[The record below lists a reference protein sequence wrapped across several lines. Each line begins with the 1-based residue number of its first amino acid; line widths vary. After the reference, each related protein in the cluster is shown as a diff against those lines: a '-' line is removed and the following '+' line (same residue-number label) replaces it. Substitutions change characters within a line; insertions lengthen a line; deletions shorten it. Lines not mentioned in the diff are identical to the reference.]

1 MVFGLKN
8 SAETR
13 TSKPWNAP
21 VLGRLPSAFLYL
33 LAMIKTIALLLLL
46 APLQVVPAAIVVGP
60 LPSAETTDAG
70 LRRILEEQTTAWN
83 RGDLTS
89 FMQGY
94 WHSPD
99 VTFFSGNTIIRGWE
113 ATLQRY
119 RDKYQGAG
127 REMGKLSFTDENIQ
141 MLGNDAALVT
151 ARWHLEMT
159 DGKKLEGLTT
169 LLCKRLPEGW
179 RIVHDH
185 SS

>member
-1 MVFGLKN
+1 V
-8 SAETR
+8 
-13 TSKPWNAP
+13 
-21 VLGRLPSAFLYL
+21 L
-33 LAMIKTIALLLLL
+33 LAICLYSVAMVKILATVLLLSSI
-46 APLQVVPAAIVVGP
+46 AIAQNP
-60 LPSAETTDAG
+60 DPG
-70 LRRILEEQTTAWN
+70 LRKILDDQTAAWN
-83 RGDLTS
+83 RGDLTG

-94 WHSPD
+94 WHSPE
-99 VTFFSGNTIIRGWE
+99 VTFFSGDRIIKGWE
-113 ATLQRY
+113 STLQRY

-127 REMGKLSFTDENIQ
+127 KELGKLSFTDENIQ
-141 MLGNDAALVT
+141 MLGPDAALVT

>member
-1 MVFGLKN
+1 M
-8 SAETR
+8 
-13 TSKPWNAP
+13 
-21 VLGRLPSAFLYL
+21 L
-33 LAMIKTIALLLLL
+33 LAICLYSVAMVKILATVLLLSSI
-46 APLQVVPAAIVVGP
+46 AIAQNP
-60 LPSAETTDAG
+60 DPG
-70 LRRILEEQTTAWN
+70 LRKILDDQTAAWN
-83 RGDLTS
+83 RGDLTG

-94 WHSPD
+94 WHSPE
-99 VTFFSGNTIIRGWE
+99 VTFFSGDRIIKGWE
-113 ATLQRY
+113 STLQRY

-127 REMGKLSFTDENIQ
+127 KELGKLSFTDENIQ
-141 MLGNDAALVT
+141 MLGPDAALVT

>member
-1 MVFGLKN
+1 MVKI
-8 SAETR
+8 
-13 TSKPWNAP
+13 
-21 VLGRLPSAFLYL
+21 
-33 LAMIKTIALLLLL
+33 LATVLLLSSI
-46 APLQVVPAAIVVGP
+46 AIAQNP
-60 LPSAETTDAG
+60 DPG
-70 LRRILEEQTTAWN
+70 LRKILDDQTAAWN
-83 RGDLTS
+83 RGDLTG

-94 WHSPD
+94 WHSPE
-99 VTFFSGNTIIRGWE
+99 VTFFSGDRIIKGWE
-113 ATLQRY
+113 STLQRY

-127 REMGKLSFTDENIQ
+127 KELGKLSFTDENIQ
-141 MLGNDAALVT
+141 MLGPDAALVT